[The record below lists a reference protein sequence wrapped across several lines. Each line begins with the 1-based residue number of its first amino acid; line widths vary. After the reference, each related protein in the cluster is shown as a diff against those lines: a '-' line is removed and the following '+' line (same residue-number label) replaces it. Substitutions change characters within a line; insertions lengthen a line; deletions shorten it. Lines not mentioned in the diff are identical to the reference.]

1 MLFGWL
7 LVRAWLLP
15 GRLAGPGRLAPRQVG
30 LIEVANSLLLLVAV
44 GVTYG

>member
-1 MLFGWL
+1 VLFGWL

-30 LIEVANSLLLLVAV
+30 RGQVRLT
-44 GVTYG
+44 GVRYG